1 MKIHETLSL
10 LWGIQPIPPTLP
22 LVERDGEMTL
32 AEEEP
37 EPLDWLA
44 EYGHCVA
51 PEHVWF
57 GEVPCDW

>member
-32 AEEEP
+32 AEDEDEP
-37 EPLDWLA
+37 GPLDWLDDSKIKF
-44 EYGHCVA
+44 E
-51 PEHVWF
+51 PKSDR
-57 GEVPCDW
+57 PS